1 MKSSIKPHNIGRIA
15 LVKYP
20 QLCYDLFLDC
30 WFHLNI
36 SLITTDSDKTLSTPH
51 LEVDHLL
58 GYHSPGAD
66 VPHAVDHATVSR
78 PQLIDLLEVL
88 LCLELAQLLLLGKEQ
103 LQPLPLLVIHVADHE
118 ILDNTRYDHI
128 ITGQLTCRL
137 RVGGTG
143 GRGRGGPMMSP
154 G

>member
-1 MKSSIKPHNIGRIA
+1 M
-15 LVKYP
+15 
-20 QLCYDLFLDC
+20 
-30 WFHLNI
+30 
-36 SLITTDSDKTLSTPH
+36 
-51 LEVDHLL
+51 DHLL

-66 VPHAVDHATVSR
+66 VPHAVDYATVAR
-78 PQLIDLLEVL
+78 PQLIDLLKVL
-88 LCLELAQLLLLGKEQ
+88 LCLELSQLLLLGKEQ